1 MKLVIDTNLLFSA
14 VIKPDGQIAEIIL
27 NPKFELQIIGCY
39 FSHIELFKHKEK
51 LLKVSKLDEME
62 LLEVMYQII
71 KRINFINERTIPIEV
86 FKKANNL
93 TKSIDDKDTVFVAMA
108 EFLDCKVWTGDV
120 ELINGLRKKGYKNI
134 ISTKELLEIII
145 PKG

>member
-14 VIKPDGQIAEIIL
+14 VIKPDGLIAEIIL

-51 LLKVSKLDEME
+51 LLKISKLDEIE
-62 LLEVMYQII
+62 LLEVLYQII
-71 KRINFINERTIPIEV
+71 KRVDFINERTISKEV

-93 TKSIDDKDTVFVAMA
+93 CKAIDDKDTVFVAMA
-108 EFLDCKVWTGDV
+108 EFLDCKVWSGDL
-120 ELINGLRKKGYKNI
+120 ELINGLRKKVI
-134 ISTKELLEIII
+134 RILLIRQNC
-145 PKG
+145 